1 MTLAAF
7 DQANRAAYVTGLAQ
21 SFSLAPS
28 AVSIASVTQ
37 LFSRRRRDEFV
48 AVETVAE
55 VPKELAPAVVAAVT
69 VENLSAALASSGMA
83 VGSVSVPKTDSALT
97 GSTSGDGGSEISAG
111 DSPAAGDA
119 PDVSASE
126 GGNVGVIAGAG
137 AAAVLLA
144 LAVGVCVWWR
154 CRRNGRAEDLPRHH
168 HPGLDGAGSVPA
180 DGIPSAPPLASSEVS
195 SPPRMACGVVWRL
208 LEQLCSD
215 RCVRQLATPGDGVPP
230 SSPASASASVGF
242 KQLVGRDKAA
252 VDEVPYAHLIV
263 ESAPMA
269 EGSYK
274 SVYRA
279 TWHRGGD
286 RASPM
291 TVALMK
297 LRSSQGD
304 VAALAAEVKVFVQLG
319 KHPNLATLLG
329 ATKHPDGSP
338 CMLVEYAALGSLDNV
353 LAGPAGGGRETSEE
367 VRLTVA
373 TQICEGMAQ
382 LALHGVVHRDL
393 ASRNVSG
400 PHALCV

>member
-1 MTLAAF
+1 M
-7 DQANRAAYVTGLAQ
+7 
-21 SFSLAPS
+21 
-28 AVSIASVTQ
+28 
-37 LFSRRRRDEFV
+37 
-48 AVETVAE
+48 
-55 VPKELAPAVVAAVT
+55 
-69 VENLSAALASSGMA
+69 
-83 VGSVSVPKTDSALT
+83 
-97 GSTSGDGGSEISAG
+97 
-111 DSPAAGDA
+111 
-119 PDVSASE
+119 
-126 GGNVGVIAGAG
+126 
-137 AAAVLLA
+137 
-144 LAVGVCVWWR
+144 
-154 CRRNGRAEDLPRHH
+154 
-168 HPGLDGAGSVPA
+168 
-180 DGIPSAPPLASSEVS
+180 
-195 SPPRMACGVVWRL
+195 
-208 LEQLCSD
+208 
-215 RCVRQLATPGDGVPP
+215 
-230 SSPASASASVGF
+230 
-242 KQLVGRDKAA
+242 
-252 VDEVPYAHLIV
+252 DEVPYAHLIV

-353 LAGPAGGGRETSEE
+353 LAGPAGGGCDTSEE

-400 PHALCV
+400 PHALCA